1 MANLVTV
8 AVTQIEEQRKGYNGV
23 TLTQFANDTTE
34 PQIAAGSIVEI
45 AGSLY
50 EFSGAEAIT
59 GFAGIGNGNQT
70 YIEVTASGAT
80 ASAAFSTTAPTWDTD
95 KQGYY
100 NGGLVRTIGG
110 SFKDGSG
117 NATNKFL
124 YTDPNLL
131 SLRKY
136 GNGAVEIPGALEV
149 VAGGVTVGAGAIT
162 ASSSSLALGGAVTGV
177 TSLSMGGAVTGGT
190 SLSMG
195 GDLDMTAADPEITS
209 TKPLDLQK
217 GHYHDDI
224 HDNFVGAPTQDEVF
238 DFLAPA
244 IPDIGDMV
252 TVTGA
257 IRPISTASDQVL
269 ITSFAERTAA
279 STIEIHGFRVE
290 MALDIGGAIA
300 QVITNGDAT
309 NLGEVS
315 LAY

>member
-177 TSLSMGGAVTGGT
+177 TSLSMGGAVTGVT
-190 SLSMG
+190 SLSM
-195 GDLDMTAADPEITS
+195 TS
-209 TKPLDLQK
+209 T
-217 GHYHDDI
+217 
-224 HDNFVGAPTQDEVF
+224 
-238 DFLAPA
+238 
-244 IPDIGDMV
+244 
-252 TVTGA
+252 
-257 IRPISTASDQVL
+257 
-269 ITSFAERTAA
+269 
-279 STIEIHGFRVE
+279 
-290 MALDIGGAIA
+290 
-300 QVITNGDAT
+300 
-309 NLGEVS
+309 
-315 LAY
+315 

>member
-177 TSLSMGGAVTGGT
+177 PAV
-190 SLSMG
+190 SMG